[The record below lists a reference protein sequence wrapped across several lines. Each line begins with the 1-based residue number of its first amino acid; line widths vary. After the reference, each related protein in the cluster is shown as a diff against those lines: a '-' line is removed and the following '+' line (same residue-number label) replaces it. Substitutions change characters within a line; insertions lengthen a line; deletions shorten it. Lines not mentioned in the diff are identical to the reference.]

1 MELFCKEYGSGNS
14 HLIILHGL
22 LGSGRNWHSVCAS
35 LAEKRHII
43 VPDMRNHGRSAHTD
57 EHHIADMVGDVLE
70 LQNRFGLNS
79 AFLLGH
85 SMGGLAAMD
94 YAFHAPERTAGLIV
108 VDIPPRP
115 HQARVAFVLD
125 AMAGVKLEEMNSKS
139 DVDDALTAA
148 IPDPVVR
155 QFVLMNLQSGAEG
168 LRWRVNA
175 PVLRE
180 FLLESQ
186 AYKPAPTSVFEGP
199 ALFIRGGRSG
209 YVRDE
214 DFPIIRRHFPNARI
228 ETIEEAGHWVHHD
241 APGEILRLVDGFKD
255 MVMREAAKK

>member
-1 MELFCKEYGSGNS
+1 MELFYKEYGSGNS
-14 HLIILHGL
+14 HLVILHGL
-22 LGSGRNWHSVCAS
+22 LGSGRNWHSVCTS

-43 VPDMRNHGRSAHTD
+43 IPDMRNHGRSAHSD

-79 AFLLGH
+79 IFLLGH

-94 YAFHAPERTAGLIV
+94 FAFHAPERTAGLIV
-108 VDIPPRP
+108 VDIAPRP
-115 HQARVAFVLD
+115 HRTGIAFVLD
-125 AMAGVKLEEMNSKS
+125 AMAGIKLEKMRSKS
-139 DVDDALTAA
+139 EIDEALAVA
-148 IPDPVVR
+148 IPDLLVR
-155 QFVLMNLQSGAEG
+155 QFVLTNLQSGTDG
-168 LRWRVNA
+168 FRWRTNV
-175 PVLRE
+175 PVLRK

-186 AYKPAPTSVFEGP
+186 AYQPAAANVFEGP

-214 DFPIIRRHFPNARI
+214 DFPLIRHHFPNARI
-228 ETIEEAGHWVHHD
+228 ETIDEAGHWVHHD
-241 APGEILRLVDGFKD
+241 APGEILLLVD